1 MSDDFKPKL
10 SGSEFVD
17 KLKEAGFTDKT
28 IDALQEED
36 IVSDTALKILSER
49 DIETLA
55 DEKKLTIGQKR
66 LLVEFAGTL
75 RPKKETKK
83 SESHRSRAPPPG
95 TKYVRT
101 RSRSPLSDRRRHEGD
116 RFNPEQSTCIG
127 VFNLPS
133 TTKESAL
140 YDIFSRF
147 GYVKDVNLV
156 YDRITGE
163 SRGFAFIYFADL
175 ETAIYAKE
183 SCAGMTIEGKAI
195 RTEFSITK
203 RPHSP
208 TPGAY
213 LGSNKQSNSKRERSD
228 RYGNFQPEYSGYNRH
243 HYGNGYPGSR
253 PYY

>member
-1 MSDDFKPKL
+1 MADFKPKI
-10 SGSEFVD
+10 SGAEFVE
-17 KLKEAGFTDKT
+17 KLKEAGFTERT
-28 IDALQEED
+28 IDALREED

-66 LLVEFAGTL
+66 LLVEFSATL
-75 RPKKETKK
+75 RPKKETDK
-83 SESHRSRAPPPG
+83 SEGSHSHRNRGPPPG
-95 TKYVRT
+95 SKFVRT

-116 RFNPEQSTCIG
+116 RMNPEQSTCIG
-127 VFNLPS
+127 VFNLPT
-133 TTKESAL
+133 TTKETAL

-156 YDRITGE
+156 YDKITGD

-175 ETAIYAKE
+175 DTAVYAKE
-183 SCAGMTIEGKAI
+183 SCAGMAIEGKTI

-213 LGSNKQSNSKRERSD
+213 LGRSSNSSSRGKRGRHD
-228 RYGNFQPEYSGYNRH
+228 GYD
-243 HYGNGYPGSR
+243 NGYYRNSYSHAGPR